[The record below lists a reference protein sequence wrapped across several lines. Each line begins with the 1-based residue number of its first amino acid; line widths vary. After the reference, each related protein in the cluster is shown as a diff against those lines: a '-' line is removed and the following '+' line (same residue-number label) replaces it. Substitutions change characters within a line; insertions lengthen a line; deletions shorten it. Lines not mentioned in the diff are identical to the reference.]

1 MTASCK
7 QTPPPRLFRPKKMP
21 ATQKTGVPLSCLI
34 EEGMRLFVCCVKCHH
49 HGLMDVAPLIA
60 RLGSD
65 YPIPRV
71 ANKLVCTQCGAQDF
85 TVNPN

>member
-1 MTASCK
+1 
-7 QTPPPRLFRPKKMP
+7 MP

-85 TVNPN
+85 TVNPNWNDIDIPGAPKVFPVAPA